1 MKWHCFFGFFKFPK
15 FQIGIAFFVF
25 FGIGFGQNSKLETVF
40 FFFGFFLVY
49 FWFFWLR
56 LWPTFEIGNWFF
68 GLFWFFFGFVD
79 SFFLNFLVFL
89 AFDLRVRML

>member
-25 FGIGFGQNSKLETVF
+25 LALVLARIRNWKLYFFLGFFWFIFGFFGLGFGQHSKLETGF
-40 FFFGFFLVY
+40 LGFFGFFLV
-49 FWFFWLR
+49 L
-56 LWPTFEIGNWFF
+56 LI
-68 GLFWFFFGFVD
+68 L
-79 SFFLNFLVFL
+79 FFLNFLVFL